1 MRITAVIREEDFVRE
16 NPHCFLCG
24 RFARVEDLVLLRN
37 KKNGIR
43 RWFHRKGTPRA
54 CVTKFPSIEYWEE
67 VDPSLGETTEE
78 EERKLAQLE

>member
-1 MRITAVIREEDFVRE
+1 MRRT
-16 NPHCFLCG
+16 PQCFLCS

-54 CVTKFPSIEYWEE
+54 CITKFPGIDDWEE

-78 EERKLAQLE
+78 EERKLAGLD